1 MSGSNRLAMF
11 LLGATLALGFG
22 WSASTL
28 SGALVRMRQENLI
41 RVKGLAERQ
50 IASNHASWECD
61 LWARAA
67 DLPAGYAALE
77 ASRRRVGDHL
87 AAAGILPAELA
98 WSPVGISAE
107 HRKDEKGNPTNAIE
121 FHVLSQ
127 SATVRTADVAKVD
140 RVSKG
145 VTDLIRGG
153 VELRSNPP
161 RYVYTELESVKMDLL
176 GKATKNAHE
185 RAVTLA
191 ANSGGRVG
199 ALNAASQGIFQITPV
214 HSTETSDGGCYD
226 TTTIDK
232 SVKAVVTLEFQVE
245 R

>member
-1 MSGSNRLAMF
+1 MSSSNRLAMF
-11 LLGATLALGFG
+11 LLGASLALGFA
-22 WSASTL
+22 WSASML

-41 RVKGLAERQ
+41 RVKGLAERTLV
-50 IASNHASWECD
+50 SNHAT
-61 LWARAA
+61 WACEFWTRATE
-67 DLPAGYAALE
+67 LQAGYAALE
-77 ASRRRVGDHL
+77 GSRRRVADHL
-87 AAAGILPAELA
+87 AAAGVLPAELA
-98 WSPVGISAE
+98 WSPVEIRAE
-107 HRKDEKGNPTNAIE
+107 HRKDEKGNPTNTIE

-145 VTDLIRGG
+145 VTELIKAG

-161 RYVYTELESVKMDLL
+161 QFVYTELESVKMDLL

-191 ANSGGRVG
+191 SNSGGRVG
-199 ALNAASQGIFQITPV
+199 ALNAAAQGIFQITPL

-226 TTTIDK
+226 TSTIDK